1 MKFKRIVTE
10 YDGMFAIERIA
21 FEEWCNS
28 VSIYSYF
35 LTPEAM
41 EQVKQ
46 FFPTT
51 IIT

>member
-1 MKFKRIVTE
+1 MIKRYVTE
-10 YDGMFAIERIA
+10 YDGMFAIERI
-21 FEEWCNS
+21 EYDEWCNS
-28 VSIYSYF
+28 VSVHSYF
-35 LTPEAM
+35 LPPEVM